1 MSTEPDVRWWQRR
14 AGLVRV
20 VVGCI
25 VGLAIIAVLLH
36 VRGQASRS
44 SSALD
49 SLRHAD
55 RRLVLVAVILEAVSY
70 VLPGLVMR
78 RLVPEL
84 SLSAALRIALASL
97 GVGPLV
103 PGNPVSGSGIAFAEL
118 HRQQVPSKRAAPVSV
133 ALVIG
138 IPAASMA
145 LLAAPTL
152 IASGIAAPLPA
163 GWRGVVLIAGALA
176 LALAAAIVLVVVR
189 GSRNDRT
196 GRAVAVL
203 GSRRDAATVLLLD
216 GGSFLADAGCLWV
229 TGRALHIGL
238 PAASL
243 PIAYVAGVAIMALP
257 ILPGGL
263 GAVEVSLP
271 AVFAAGGAAYAP
283 VVIVVLAWR
292 VLSFWLPTAAGLGAL
307 ASLHRP
313 RRTAVVTS

>member
-1 MSTEPDVRWWQRR
+1 M
-14 AGLVRV
+14 
-20 VVGCI
+20 
-25 VGLAIIAVLLH
+25 
-36 VRGQASRS
+36 
-44 SSALD
+44 
-49 SLRHAD
+49 
-55 RRLVLVAVILEAVSY
+55 
-70 VLPGLVMR
+70 LPGLVLR
-78 RLVPEL
+78 RLVPVL
-84 SLSAALRIALASL
+84 GLSAALRIALASL

-118 HRQQVPSKRAAPVSV
+118 RRQHVPSKRAAPVSV

-138 IPAASMA
+138 IPAAAMA
-145 LLAAPTL
+145 VLAAPTL

-163 GWRGVVLIAGALA
+163 GWRGVVLIAGAIA
-176 LALAAAIVLVVVR
+176 LALAAAIVLVVAR
-189 GSRNDRT
+189 GPRDDRA

-203 GSRRDAATVLLLD
+203 GSRRDAAIVLLLD

-229 TGRALHIGL
+229 TGRALHVGL
-238 PAASL
+238 PVASL
-243 PIAYVAGVAIMALP
+243 PVAYVAGVAIMALP

-313 RRTAVVTS
+313 RRHSGVTT